1 MNKRNVTRKSQFH
14 NPHIDSAHEAGIAD
28 GQAGIESGGWE
39 YVGGTLEDSY
49 KLGFL
54 VGMAKREMVHLPV
67 LEVPAEVDS
76 RLRSRVLVEVKRLA
90 GGSEAQPLTDEQ
102 AMDAEL
108 DAIRNHGKL
117 PIVRLTDAQL
127 CEIEQECW

>member
-1 MNKRNVTRKSQFH
+1 MSMLTRNSEFH
-14 NPHIDSAHEAGIAD
+14 KPHADAAREAGIAD
-28 GQAGIESGGWE
+28 GLAGIKGGGWE
-39 YVGGTLEDSY
+39 YAGGALEDSY
-49 KLGFL
+49 RLGYL
-54 VGMAKREMVHLPV
+54 AGMAKRTAAHLPV
-67 LEVPAEVDS
+67 LEIPAEVDS
-76 RLRSRVLVEVKRLA
+76 RLRSRVLGEVKRLA